1 MKMKL
6 PGADLADY
14 RAQTER
20 QKAMAGVMSPS
31 FRCVACGRSST
42 MKGSKR
48 TAAGTIC
55 EKGKIAR
62 EARKAQKAIK
72 EAA

>member
-1 MKMKL
+1 MQIKF
-6 PGADLADY
+6 PGADLAEF
-14 RAQTER
+14 RAQTDR
-20 QKAMAGVMSPS
+20 QKAMAGVTSPS
-31 FRCVACGRSST
+31 FRCAACGRSST

-55 EKGKIAR
+55 EKCKIAR
-62 EARKAQKAIK
+62 EARKAQKAMK